1 MPEETF
7 VIDSS
12 KLDEAHITS
21 DRKWLAATFDKA
33 RQVIDAGGKVN
44 IMQRFSGSS
53 RELVAIIDDL
63 ESFEYYRKKYN

>member
-21 DRKWLAATFDKA
+21 DRNGLQQHLIRPA
-33 RQVIDAGGKVN
+33 R
-44 IMQRFSGSS
+44 
-53 RELVAIIDDL
+53 
-63 ESFEYYRKKYN
+63 